1 MLPFVLDAF
10 PPVSF
15 DLGAMGWAPT
25 IEFSGHVRAVPAPGW
40 LQIRLTTTNVSG
52 GLLEE
57 DCVVWDSTG
66 RVVAQSRQLAG
77 VRIPFA
83 PLA

>member
-1 MLPFVLDAF
+1 
-10 PPVSF
+10 
-15 DLGAMGWAPT
+15 
-25 IEFSGHVRAVPAPGW
+25 VRAVPAPGW

-77 VRIPFA
+77 VRMPSA
-83 PLA
+83 PPA